1 MDIELLWEKTCALV
15 RPEMSSVSYQTWIEQ
30 GLKPV
35 DMRDEVLYAR
45 ASSDFVYSF
54 VEKHWGELLGDALCR
69 AAQQPM
75 KLKLL
80 TGKQAAARA
89 EQDAENAKT
98 ENASRQSS
106 LIPGYTFDTFVVG
119 NSNSFAHAASL
130 AVAEAPAESYNPLFL
145 YGGVGLGK
153 THLMH
158 AIGHY
163 ILEKNPDTKVRYVT
177 TETFTNE
184 LITAIQQKK
193 TPEFREKY
201 RQCDLLLVDDIQ
213 FLARRES
220 TQEEFLHT
228 FNALHAAGKQI
239 VISSDKTPKEIQK
252 LEERLS
258 SRFEWGLIAD
268 IQKPDYETR
277 VAILQRKAADELM
290 DVGPGVLEMIAS
302 RVDSNIRELE
312 GCLKR
317 LSAYAMLTG
326 RPINLSLAEDA
337 LREIFQRSQP
347 RQLTCQDVMDTV
359 ARYYSISAEDLKSP
373 RRSREI
379 SVPRQIA
386 MYLCREVA
394 NVSFPRIG
402 DAFRRDHSTI
412 QHGCDKIA
420 EDMKTSASLTSLI
433 GDLTRQLREN

>member
-1 MDIELLWEKTCALV
+1 MDKELLWQKACDLV
-15 RPEMSSVSYQTWIEQ
+15 RPEMSSVSYQTWIQQ

-35 DMRDEVLYAR
+35 DIREQAFFAQ
-45 ASSDFVYSF
+45 ASSDFVYTF
-54 VEKHWGELLGDALCR
+54 VEKHWGELLTEALTQ
-69 AAQQPM
+69 AAGQPM
-75 KLKLL
+75 QLRLL
-80 TGKQAAARA
+80 TQKQA
-89 EQDAENAKT
+89 QDW
-98 ENASRQSS
+98 ASAPERRPLSS
-106 LIPGYTFDTFVVG
+106 GRNDAGLIPGYTFDTFVVG
-119 NSNSFAHAASL
+119 GANSFAHAACL
-130 AVAEAPAESYNPLFL
+130 AVAEAPADAYNPLFL

-158 AIGHY
+158 AIGHFV
-163 ILEKNPDTKVRYVT
+163 LEQHPDAVVRYVT

-184 LITAIQQKK
+184 LIMAIQQKK
-193 TPEFREKY
+193 TAEFRDRY
-201 RQCDLLLVDDIQ
+201 RRCDLLLVDDIQ

-220 TQEEFLHT
+220 TQEEFFHT

-239 VISSDKTPKEIQK
+239 VLSSDKPPREIQK

-277 VAILQRKAADELM
+277 VAILRRKAQDELM
-290 DVGPGVLEMIAS
+290 DVQPEVLEMIAA

-326 RPINLSLAEDA
+326 RPIDTALAEDA
-337 LREIFQRSQP
+337 LREIFQRAQP
-347 RQLTCQDVMDTV
+347 RQLTCQDVMETV
-359 ARYYSISAEDLKSP
+359 ARYYSITTEDLKSP

-394 NVSFPRIG
+394 DVSFPKIG

-420 EDMKTSASLTSLI
+420 EDMKTSASLTTLI
-433 GDLTRQLREN
+433 GDLTRQLREL